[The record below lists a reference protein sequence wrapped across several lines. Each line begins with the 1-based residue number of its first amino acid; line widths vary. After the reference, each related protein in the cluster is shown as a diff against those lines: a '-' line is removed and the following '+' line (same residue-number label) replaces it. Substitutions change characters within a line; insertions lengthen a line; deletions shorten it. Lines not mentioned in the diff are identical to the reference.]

1 MRTTINIDEHLLKEA
16 REVSVQTRRSL
27 SEIVEEGVRIYLGQ
41 RKRKAGPS
49 RVSLVTFGQGG
60 LQPGV
65 DLDDSANLLGIME
78 DTGDPV

>member
-16 REVSVQTRRSL
+16 REVAVQTGRSL
-27 SEIVEEGVRIYLGQ
+27 SEIVEEGVRVYLGQ
-41 RKRKAGPS
+41 RRRKPDPS
-49 RVSLVTFGQGG
+49 RVSLATFGQGG

-65 DLDDSANLLGIME
+65 DLEDSANLLGIME